1 MWRAA
6 GQSLS
11 VLLQYQFTLP
21 PQSDS
26 TVVLL
31 LISTV
36 QLPQLLLSHPSSLVG
51 FGGAAGA
58 SGLGRLGA
66 VAAGGRPLQEVLGY
80 TALEVLHGRRRSHA
94 DDPGMLEGL
103 AGRESLAGVHR
114 QNPFHEV
121 LGQVGHAGPWLQ
133 VKDTCETKSS
143 NFTVTALCLLIFFL
157 WKQSHLSLLLEGISS
172 SHFFRTNFKV
182 IFLSTFI

>member
-6 GQSLS
+6 GESLS

-133 VKDTCETKSS
+133 VKDT
-143 NFTVTALCLLIFFL
+143 NFTVTALYFLKLFFCGNL
-157 WKQSHLSLLLEGISS
+157 KLEGISP